1 MKISLIRI
9 AESNLLAAKLA
20 IRYFFKIMG
29 KNYMV
34 PNAFALDVLIDLF
47 FLALESIP
55 KNFENLFFASFPS
68 VLRREGFIER
78 NLLISSCVKF

>member
-20 IRYFFKIMG
+20 IRCFFKIMG

-34 PNAFALDVLIDLF
+34 ANALAFDVLGKG
-47 FLALESIP
+47 S
-55 KNFENLFFASFPS
+55 K
-68 VLRREGFIER
+68 
-78 NLLISSCVKF
+78 KK

>member
-20 IRYFFKIMG
+20 IRCFFKIMG

-34 PNAFALDVLIDLF
+34 PNALALDVLGKG
-47 FLALESIP
+47 SK
-55 KNFENLFFASFPS
+55 KNKNKKWKFP
-68 VLRREGFIER
+68 
-78 NLLISSCVKF
+78 LLGLDPPPRSGKK